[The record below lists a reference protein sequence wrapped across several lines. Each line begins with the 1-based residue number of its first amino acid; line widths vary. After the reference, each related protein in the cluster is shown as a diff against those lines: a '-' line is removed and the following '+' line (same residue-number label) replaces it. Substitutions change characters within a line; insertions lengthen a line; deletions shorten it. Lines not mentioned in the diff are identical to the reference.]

1 MQLIDKEN
9 VQQLIDQ
16 FVHKEVYLHVETTN
30 GAYATHVDEDF
41 FNASCFIRNAK
52 VRYERGTIVGTGPF
66 RVGLKIPFGWVY
78 GEGLTHYE
86 VDDQGRLLMC
96 GLDKKGKL
104 AIAFEISPTPFE

>member
-41 FNASCFIRNAK
+41 
-52 VRYERGTIVGTGPF
+52 
-66 RVGLKIPFGWVY
+66 
-78 GEGLTHYE
+78 
-86 VDDQGRLLMC
+86 
-96 GLDKKGKL
+96 
-104 AIAFEISPTPFE
+104 